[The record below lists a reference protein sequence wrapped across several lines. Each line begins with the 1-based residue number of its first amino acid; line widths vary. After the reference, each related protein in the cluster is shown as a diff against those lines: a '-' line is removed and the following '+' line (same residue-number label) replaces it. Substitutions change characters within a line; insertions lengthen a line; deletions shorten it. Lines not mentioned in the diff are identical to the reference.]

1 MNDDIGILPMP
12 KYDESQDSFYSAAW
26 GGAVW
31 TLSKT
36 FDKADDNAVR
46 CMGTV
51 LDAMA
56 WHTEKE
62 IIPIYKEI
70 ALKTKTAR
78 DDESADMLDIIF
90 GSIYFDFGTNIVY
103 DAVIADTVLAA
114 IWKKKSSDSI
124 VSSID
129 KNLTKINKFIA
140 DINEQAAQL

>member
-1 MNDDIGILPMP
+1 
-12 KYDESQDSFYSAAW
+12 
-26 GGAVW
+26 
-31 TLSKT
+31 
-36 FDKADDNAVR
+36 
-46 CMGTV
+46 
-51 LDAMA
+51 
-56 WHTEKE
+56 
-62 IIPIYKEI
+62 
-70 ALKTKTAR
+70 
-78 DDESADMLDIIF
+78 MLDIIF